1 MAHFAEINDSNT
13 VVRVIVVADEHAP
26 NEAAGANWCKNFLG
40 GTWLQTSYNTLAGEH
55 LLGGTPFR
63 KNFAG
68 VSGHYDAG
76 RDAFYGP
83 PDYPSW
89 VLDESTCQ
97 WEAPYPCPDVDD
109 TGNMYFWDEDA
120 YQADNSTGW
129 QIYNPSE

>member
-1 MAHFAEINDSNT
+1 MAHFAKIDNLG
-13 VVRVIVVADEHAP
+13 IVVAVETGSDSSEEL
-26 NEAAGANWCKNFLG
+26 NLCSESGNTYRK
-40 GTWLQTSYNTLAGEH
+40 TSYNTIGGTH
-55 LLGGTPFR
+55 SLGGTPFR

-129 QIYNPSE
+129 VEIEA